1 MLTTFFTA
9 VLALLPRP
17 AENDCRTPIVGV
29 PVAECRHDLKPPD
42 DAEVLRCLPR
52 PAAQVPGLW
61 EETRDDVQIVTE
73 RLVDRADEPRFFPL
87 VGVARL
93 HHVHWKCTVYYRRT
107 VESGFPFPFKVS
119 GPVAQ
124 VVYIDKDHL
133 HLEHGSGAD

>member
-9 VLALLPRP
+9 FLALLPQP
-17 AENDCRTPIVGV
+17 AENDCRTPIVGA
-29 PVAECRHDLKPPD
+29 PVAECRHDREAPTE
-42 DAEVLRCLPR
+42 AEVLRCLPR

-61 EETRDDVQIVTE
+61 TETRDDLQIVTE
-73 RLVDRADEPRFFPL
+73 CLENRADEPRFFPL

-107 VESGFPFPFKVS
+107 VESGYPFPFKVS
-119 GPVAQ
+119 DQVTH

-133 HLEHGSGAD
+133 HLEHGAD